1 MKTEKKQY
9 AEAEGL
15 FTWPADE
22 PHLIGSL
29 RKGCS
34 TYFFPKFSEFH
45 RPSCPQGPVEEVL
58 LSRTGQIGNLYCA
71 ALSCG
76 IALCEAPAACSFL
89 SGHSSVI

>member
-22 PHLIGSL
+22 PHLIGGL
-29 RKGCS
+29 CKGCD

-45 RPSCPQGPVEEVL
+45 KIFS
-58 LSRTGQIGNLYCA
+58 
-71 ALSCG
+71 
-76 IALCEAPAACSFL
+76 
-89 SGHSSVI
+89 H